1 MNNEMLNVMLVIS
14 PLVGAIIGYI
24 VSHAQ
29 IKRRRKSALTVDED
43 TKESAVDTKEH
54 DTTIISI
61 FDKLETPEPVSK
73 RDKKAA
79 ALESISEF
87 RERVMSFSPIKLI
100 NEVEVTVVKKIPVKT
115 IDSVT
120 YNKCTKEF
128 NCLKIEFYLDGKYY
142 RETIYS
148 QYEFPSYG
156 HYVYGYEKYSLEELQ
171 GYDWI
176 ISEMFNIVEEKKEE
190 ILKEKLKDIE
200 VEYSVLSH
208 DLVKR

>member
-1 MNNEMLNVMLVIS
+1 MNNEMLNVMLIIS
-14 PLVGAIIGYI
+14 PLVGVIIGYI
-24 VSHAQ
+24 VSRIQ
-29 IKRRRKSALTVDED
+29 SNRRRKNAVSESVVSVNENTRESIVDE
-43 TKESAVDTKEH
+43 EMCVV
-54 DTTIISI
+54 
-61 FDKLETPEPVSK
+61 ETPEPVSK

-120 YNKCTKEF
+120 FNKYTKEF

-156 HYVYGYEKYSLEELQ
+156 HYVSGYEKYSLEELQ

-190 ILKEKLKDIE
+190 ILKEKIKDAKF
-200 VEYSVLSH
+200 VYSICSH
-208 DLVKR
+208 ELIK